1 MYTLYIASSKNEELD
16 EKDVWL
22 DQWLYMVWRQWGT
35 KNTEGRT
42 EGGKNDHIQVLF
54 CTNGWLGS

>member
-1 MYTLYIASSKNEELD
+1 MLDIATSENEELD
-16 EKDVWL
+16 EKDLWL

-42 EGGKNDHIQVLF
+42 EGGKNDHI
-54 CTNGWLGS
+54 

>member
-1 MYTLYIASSKNEELD
+1 MWHIYMLYIATSKNEELD

-42 EGGKNDHIQVLF
+42 ENLQQETQRKTSD
-54 CTNGWLGS
+54 